1 MYIMLNNSYIYINFA
16 RHLQYWLVIPR
27 FAPYTVRT
35 YSRSNYGHTM
45 TIRTVHQ
52 VINKSGTVIGE
63 FMDIK
68 LAKDLD
74 NRTDVLYFIAD
85 LVETAGLD
93 EATAEKVAEIM
104 INDNTRKEL
113 LSQLKT
119 VKDLPAISEENNS
132 L

>member
-1 MYIMLNNSYIYINFA
+1 
-16 RHLQYWLVIPR
+16 
-27 FAPYTVRT
+27 
-35 YSRSNYGHTM
+35 M

-52 VINKSGTVIGE
+52 VINKSGIVIGE

-85 LVETAGLD
+85 LVETAGID
-93 EATAEKVAEIM
+93 ETTAEKVAEIM

-113 LSQLKT
+113 LNQLKT
-119 VKDLPAISEENNS
+119 VKDLPSTNEEKND
-132 L
+132 

>member
-1 MYIMLNNSYIYINFA
+1 
-16 RHLQYWLVIPR
+16 
-27 FAPYTVRT
+27 
-35 YSRSNYGHTM
+35 M

-85 LVETAGLD
+85 LVETAGID
-93 EATAEKVAEIM
+93 ETTAEKVAEIM
-104 INDNTRKEL
+104 LNDNTRKQL
-113 LSQLKT
+113 LNQHKT
-119 VKDLPAISEENNS
+119 VKDLPSSSSENND
-132 L
+132 

>member
-1 MYIMLNNSYIYINFA
+1 
-16 RHLQYWLVIPR
+16 
-27 FAPYTVRT
+27 
-35 YSRSNYGHTM
+35 M

-85 LVETAGLD
+85 LIESAGIDET
-93 EATAEKVAEIM
+93 TAEKVADVMLE
-104 INDNTRKEL
+104 DSTRKQL
-113 LSQLKT
+113 LNQLKS
-119 VKDLPAISEENNS
+119 VKDRPSISSET
-132 L
+132 

>member
-1 MYIMLNNSYIYINFA
+1 
-16 RHLQYWLVIPR
+16 
-27 FAPYTVRT
+27 
-35 YSRSNYGHTM
+35 M

-85 LVETAGLD
+85 LIESAGIDET
-93 EATAEKVAEIM
+93 TAEKVAEVM
-104 INDNTRKEL
+104 LEDNTRKQL
-113 LSQLKT
+113 LNQLKS
-119 VKDLPAISEENNS
+119 VKDLPSLSSET
-132 L
+132 

>member
-1 MYIMLNNSYIYINFA
+1 
-16 RHLQYWLVIPR
+16 
-27 FAPYTVRT
+27 
-35 YSRSNYGHTM
+35 M

-85 LVETAGLD
+85 LIESAGIDET
-93 EATAEKVAEIM
+93 TAEKVADVMLE
-104 INDNTRKEL
+104 DNTRKQL
-113 LSQLKT
+113 LNQLKS
-119 VKDLPAISEENNS
+119 VKTYRLLAQRLKTSATSTTTIYKLGFIVNPCGFMGHFFFRHKNKSS
-132 L
+132 LIHS

>member
-1 MYIMLNNSYIYINFA
+1 
-16 RHLQYWLVIPR
+16 
-27 FAPYTVRT
+27 
-35 YSRSNYGHTM
+35 M

-85 LVETAGLD
+85 LIESAGIDET
-93 EATAEKVAEIM
+93 TAEKVADVMLE
-104 INDNTRKEL
+104 DSTRKQL
-113 LSQLKT
+113 LNQLKS
-119 VKDLPAISEENNS
+119 VKDLPSISSET
-132 L
+132 

>member
-1 MYIMLNNSYIYINFA
+1 
-16 RHLQYWLVIPR
+16 
-27 FAPYTVRT
+27 
-35 YSRSNYGHTM
+35 M

-85 LVETAGLD
+85 LVESAGID
-93 EATAEKVAEIM
+93 ETTAEKVAEIM
-104 INDNTRKEL
+104 IDDNTRKQL
-113 LSQLKT
+113 LNQLKT
-119 VKDLPAISEENNS
+119 VKDLPCASEENQD
-132 L
+132 

>member
-1 MYIMLNNSYIYINFA
+1 
-16 RHLQYWLVIPR
+16 
-27 FAPYTVRT
+27 
-35 YSRSNYGHTM
+35 M

-52 VINKSGTVIGE
+52 VINRTGRVIGE

-85 LVETAGLD
+85 LVETAGID
-93 EATAEKVAEIM
+93 ESTAEKVAEIM
-104 INDNTRKEL
+104 IGDTTRKQL

-119 VKDLPAISEENNS
+119 VKDLPSASEEKND
-132 L
+132 

>member
-1 MYIMLNNSYIYINFA
+1 
-16 RHLQYWLVIPR
+16 
-27 FAPYTVRT
+27 
-35 YSRSNYGHTM
+35 M

-85 LVETAGLD
+85 LIESAGID
-93 EATAEKVAEIM
+93 EITAEKVADVMLE
-104 INDNTRKEL
+104 DNTRKQL
-113 LSQLKT
+113 LNQLKS
-119 VKDLPAISEENNS
+119 VKDLPSISSET
-132 L
+132 

>member
-1 MYIMLNNSYIYINFA
+1 
-16 RHLQYWLVIPR
+16 
-27 FAPYTVRT
+27 
-35 YSRSNYGHTM
+35 M